1 MIRVVGPN
9 PAMDRTSVL
18 PSIQLNAVNRATRV
32 LPLPGGKGLN
42 VARGVRRLGSD
53 VAVYGFVG
61 GLVGQYLRRACRN
74 EGIVD
79 RQLEIDGDSR
89 ICTIIVEENT
99 GRTTV
104 LNEPGP
110 TVAPAEGH
118 LLIDTLVGD
127 CATGDLVILSGS
139 LPLGLSQR
147 FYAEIV
153 GRVTPPGARVLVD
166 ANGPLLRQAVA
177 LNPWMVKSN
186 LREFAT
192 ITGREF
198 DPADPRALVDDM
210 RRLVEQGVGH
220 VVVTLGAAGL
230 LALTPEGGVRVT
242 VPAVQAVNPTGS
254 GDAFMAGFAVA
265 THGGRDTDRA
275 IRVGAACAVAN
286 AMSLTPEIPPDAD
299 LEALATSMV
308 VEPL

>member
-18 PSIQLNAVNRATRV
+18 PSIQLDAVNRATRV
-32 LPLPGGKGLN
+32 LALPGGKGLD
-42 VARGVRRLGSD
+42 VARGVRRLGGD
-53 VAVYGFVG
+53 VAIYGFVG

-89 ICTIIVEENT
+89 ICTIIVEERT

-110 TVAPAEGH
+110 TVAPAEGR

-127 CATGDLVILSGS
+127 GAAGDLVVLSGS

-153 GRVTPPGARVLVD
+153 RRVTPSGARVLVD
-166 ANGPLLRQAVA
+166 ASGPLLRQAVA
-177 LNPWMVKSN
+177 RNPWMVKSN

-192 ITGREF
+192 LTGREF
-198 DPADPRALVDDM
+198 DPADRGALLDDM
-210 RRLVEQGVGH
+210 RRLVEQGVGL

-230 LALTPEGGVRVT
+230 LAMAPEGGVRVT
-242 VPAVQAVNPTGS
+242 VPAVRAVNPTGS

-265 THGGRDTDRA
+265 TQEGQDTERA
-275 IRVGAACAVAN
+275 LRVGAACAVAN
-286 AMSLTPEIPPDAD
+286 AMSVTPEIPPDAD
-299 LEALATSMV
+299 LAALAAAIV